1 MNEPIG
7 PTLQRGIHHFTP
19 EACIDN
25 ILTRDALADPE
36 LEWVAMLLQDLKRV
50 EDSIYREK
58 LAEKIDQ
65 MLGTFTINMTP
76 HNYRRLY
83 RDKTFR

>member
-1 MNEPIG
+1 
-7 PTLQRGIHHFTP
+7 LSK
-19 EACIDN
+19 
-25 ILTRDALADPE
+25 DALADPD

-50 EDSIYREK
+50 EDSIYQEK
-58 LAEKIDQ
+58 LAEKIEQ
-65 MLGTFTINMTP
+65 MLGTFTINMNP